1 MISYD
6 EALKIVQ
13 TEFGKLD
20 LKTEQIELLNSYS
33 RILAEDIYSD
43 INLPPFNNSAM
54 DGFAIK
60 FNKEIKKWEIIGEIP
75 AGNFNNFNIDI
86 NSTVSIMTGSKLP
99 KDCDTVIP
107 VEDVEIKDNVV
118 ALKEE
123 ARFEKGINTRK
134 QGEDLLKDKVALQK
148 FTLLKP
154 HHIAVA
160 ASCGRSTLKVFKR
173 LRIGVLATGD
183 ELVDIHETPT
193 GDKIRCSNL
202 YSLISAIRSINMH
215 SVNFG
220 IAKDN
225 KQLIHDRLKWA
236 LDSELD
242 ILLTTGG
249 VSFGKFDYV
258 KEIFE
263 ELGVETKFWRVKIKP
278 GKPAFFGTYKF
289 DKGET
294 MVFGLPGNPV
304 SSLVNFLLFVQQNI
318 QQLYNI
324 PTCQKFIAILEDDLK
339 KEDTKRHF
347 MRGVFRYENDGKF
360 YVKKMGS
367 QSSGNLAEMG
377 KANCLIIV
385 EEERM
390 NPAKGEIVECM
401 MI

>member
-1 MISYD
+1 MISYSK
-6 EALKIVQ
+6 ALDIIQ
-13 TEFGKLD
+13 AEFGKLN
-20 LKTEQIELLNSYS
+20 LKTEQIDLVGSVN
-33 RILAEDIYSD
+33 RILAEDVISD
-43 INLPPFNNSAM
+43 INLPPFDNSAM

-60 FNKEIKKWEIIGEIP
+60 FNEGIKRWKIIGEIP
-75 AGNFNNFNIDI
+75 AGNFNNFNIDN
-86 NSTVSIMTGSKLP
+86 NSAVSIMTGSKLP

-107 VEDVEIKDNVV
+107 VEDTEVKDDF
-118 ALKEE
+118 AYLKPG
-123 ARFEKGINTRK
+123 ARFAHGINTRK
-134 QGEDLLKDKVALQK
+134 IGEDLSKGKNAIPI

-202 YSLISAIRSINMH
+202 YAMISAIRNLNMH

-220 IAKDN
+220 IAKDS
-225 KQLIHDRLKWA
+225 KQLIYDRLKWA
-236 LDSELD
+236 FESEPD

-258 KEIFE
+258 KEVFE
-263 ELGVETKFWRVKIKP
+263 QLGVETKFWQVKIKP
-278 GKPAFFGTYKF
+278 GKPVFFGTYKHSQ
-289 DKGET
+289 GLT
-294 MVFGLPGNPV
+294 LVFGLPGNPV

-318 QQLYNI
+318 QTMYRI
-324 PTCQKFIAILEDDLK
+324 PLNPKYRTILEEDLK
-339 KEDTKRHF
+339 KEDSKRHF
-347 MRGVFRYENDGKF
+347 MRGVCRYESDGKF
-360 YVKKMGS
+360 YARKIGS

-385 EEERM
+385 EEDRM
-390 NPAKGEIVECM
+390 NPAKGETVECI

>member
-1 MISYD
+1 MISYSK
-6 EALKIVQ
+6 ALDIIQ
-13 TEFGKLD
+13 AEFGKLN
-20 LKTEQIELLNSYS
+20 LKTEQIDLVGSVN
-33 RILAEDIYSD
+33 RILAEDVISD
-43 INLPPFNNSAM
+43 INLPPFDNSAM

-60 FNKEIKKWEIIGEIP
+60 FNEGIKRWKIIGEIP
-75 AGNFNNFNIDI
+75 AGNFNNFNIDN
-86 NSTVSIMTGSKLP
+86 NSAVSIMTGSKLP

-107 VEDVEIKDNVV
+107 VEDTEVKDDF
-118 ALKEE
+118 AYLKPG
-123 ARFEKGINTRK
+123 ARFARGINTRTI
-134 QGEDLLKDKVALQK
+134 GEDLSKGKNAIPI

-183 ELVDIHETPT
+183 ELIDIHETPT

-202 YSLISAIRSINMH
+202 YAMISAIRNLNMH

-220 IAKDN
+220 IAKDS
-225 KQLIHDRLKWA
+225 KQLIYDRLKWA
-236 LDSELD
+236 FESEPD

-258 KEIFE
+258 KEVFE
-263 ELGVETKFWRVKIKP
+263 QLGVETKFWQVKIKP
-278 GKPAFFGTYKF
+278 GKPVFFGTYKHSQ
-289 DKGET
+289 GLT
-294 MVFGLPGNPV
+294 LVFGLPGNPV

-318 QQLYNI
+318 QMMYRI
-324 PTCQKFIAILEDDLK
+324 PLNPKYRAILEEDLK
-339 KEDTKRHF
+339 KEDSKRHF
-347 MRGVFRYENDGKF
+347 MRGVCRYESDGKF
-360 YVKKMGS
+360 YARKIGS

-385 EEERM
+385 EEDRM
-390 NPAKGEIVECM
+390 NPAKGETVECI

>member
-1 MISYD
+1 MINYN
-6 EALKIVQ
+6 EAIEIIQ
-13 TEFGKLD
+13 TEFGKLN
-20 LKTEQIELLNSYS
+20 LKTEQIDLINSVN
-33 RILAEDIYSD
+33 RILAEDVYSD
-43 INLPPFNNSAM
+43 INLPPFDNSAM

-60 FNKEIKKWEIIGEIP
+60 FNSGIKKWEIIGEIP
-75 AGNFNNFNIDI
+75 AGNFNHFNIDE

-107 VEDVEIKDNVV
+107 VEDVEVKDNY
-118 ALKEE
+118 AFLKEG
-123 ARFEKGINTRK
+123 ARFARGINTRK
-134 QGEDLLKDKVALQK
+134 QGEDLLKDKTAIQK

-173 LRIGVLATGD
+173 LRVGVLATGD

-202 YSLISAIRSINMH
+202 YAMISAIRNINMH

-236 LDSELD
+236 LESELD

-249 VSFGKFDYV
+249 VSFGKFDFV
-258 KEIFE
+258 KGVFE
-263 ELGVETKFWRVKIKP
+263 DLGVETKFWQVKIKP
-278 GKPAFFGTYKF
+278 GKPVFFGTFIHNECK
-289 DKGET
+289 T
-294 MVFGLPGNPV
+294 LVFGLPGNPV

-318 QQLYNI
+318 QRLFNI
-324 PTCQKFIAILEDDLK
+324 PLTQKYFAILEEDLK
-339 KEDTKRHF
+339 KEDGKRHF
-347 MRGVFRYENDGKF
+347 MRGVYRYESDGKF

-385 EEERM
+385 EEDRM
-390 NPAKGEIVECM
+390 NPRKGETVECM
-401 MI
+401 II